1 MSNLLVTISTIK
13 SNSFIEQNVDAG
25 KLRQSALEAQRV
37 DVRGILGASLT
48 DFFLGRIAT
57 ATGAPT
63 GLTSVQQ
70 EFYDSYVIPMMASA
84 TEGQFI
90 YAGHYQITNTGVNTV
105 KGTNTDPA
113 SEAAVTAAFKRAMN
127 RFDYYATRAKQ
138 YIIDS
143 VDPTDLRDYYYAN
156 NQNLTPQR
164 KTTQGFIYTP
174 NRNNDGCCD
183 NTLG

>member
-25 KLRQSALEAQRV
+25 KLRQSAMEAQRV
-37 DVRGILGASLT
+37 DIRGILGASLT
-48 DFFLGRIAT
+48 DFYLDRIST

-70 EFYDSYVIPMMASA
+70 EFYDEYIVPMMASA

-105 KGTNTDPA
+105 KGNNTDPA
-113 SEAAVTAAFKRAMN
+113 SEAAVTASFKRAMN

-156 NQNLTPQR
+156 NQNITPQVQVQR
-164 KTTQGFIYTP
+164 GFIYTP
-174 NRNNDGCCD
+174 YRGDDNCCD